1 VREPNAVVRRSG
13 APHTVRMYRP
23 YVQYVKHFKTKMP
36 FEDVDIRSPEL
47 VSIEYHVAESTL
59 LGFSV
64 FQFYTVQIF
73 IHMTY

>member
-1 VREPNAVVRRSG
+1 
-13 APHTVRMYRP
+13 
-23 YVQYVKHFKTKMP
+23 MP

-73 IHMTY
+73 IHMTRKLFKILSSIF